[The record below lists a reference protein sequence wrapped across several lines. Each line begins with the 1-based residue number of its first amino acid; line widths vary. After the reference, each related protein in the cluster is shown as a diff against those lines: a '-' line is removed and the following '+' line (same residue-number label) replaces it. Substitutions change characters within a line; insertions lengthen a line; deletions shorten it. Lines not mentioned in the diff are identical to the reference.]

1 MTGTIDRVS
10 DVLNEYNKRMRELKE
25 QMSQQFQTELTVIF
39 KELFSAYP
47 NVKAIG
53 WTQYTPYFND
63 GDPCVFSVNDL
74 CVCDEDCSM
83 DDHMYNWK
91 ELWYDKDAE
100 RYPLIKQ
107 TSKILHNA
115 EDILLMMFGD
125 HVKVVATPNGIDVEE
140 YDHD

>member
-1 MTGTIDRVS
+1 MTDTINRVS
-10 DVLNEYNKRMRELKE
+10 NVLNEYNKRMRELKE
-25 QMSQQFQTELTVIF
+25 QMSQQFQAELKDIF
-39 KELFSAYP
+39 KELFAAYP

-74 CVCDEDCSM
+74 YVCDEDCSI
-83 DDHMYNWK
+83 DDHIYEWK
-91 ELWYDKDAE
+91 EFWYSE
-100 RYPLIKQ
+100 NVELYSLIKQ
-107 TSKILHNA
+107 TSDILHNA